1 MGQEEEAAKRSRA
14 APIITCITNRP
25 GRPSTV
31 ANQHRAAG
39 RSLLPGPPH
48 GPPADGLLVFRCG
61 YYLRA
66 VHVGAL
72 SGPLTGNLPD

>member
-39 RSLLPGPPH
+39 RSLLPGPP
-48 GPPADGLLVFRCG
+48 ADGWCS
-61 YYLRA
+61 A
-66 VHVGAL
+66 VGIIC
-72 SGPLTGNLPD
+72 